1 MKYCNSLSM
10 SELNTGMGRFPRS
23 VFVGYKASCSVCA
36 EGTLFLCS
44 MRNAQCSIH
53 NE

>member
-1 MKYCNSLSM
+1 MIKYCNL
-10 SELNTGMGRFPRS
+10 LNINRINTGGGKFSRS

-44 MRNAQCSIH
+44 MRNAQ
-53 NE
+53 